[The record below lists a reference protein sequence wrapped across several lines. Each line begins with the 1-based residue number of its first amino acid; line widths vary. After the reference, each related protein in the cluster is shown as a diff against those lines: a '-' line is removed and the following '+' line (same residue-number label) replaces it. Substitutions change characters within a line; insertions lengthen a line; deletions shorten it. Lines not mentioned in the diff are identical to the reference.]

1 MFYKSLILQISR
13 CFLTLLTLL
22 GLLIPT
28 ELSAQFYQ
36 GYQTN
41 FGKNRVQY
49 NDFLWTFYRF
59 TNFDTYFYVGGN
71 ELAQFVGKNAD
82 KEIQDVELLFDY
94 KTNGR
99 LQFIIF
105 NRYSDLRQTN
115 IGLEGD
121 EMIGNTGG
129 LTKVQGNK
137 VLIYFDGNHDHLL
150 QQIRAGVAQVIF
162 HQLLYGGNIKDRLQS
177 AVLLNIP
184 SWYEKGLIAY
194 VAKGWGVEQDNQM
207 RDGILSGKYTRFNRL
222 LESEGE
228 FAGHSMWHYIS
239 QTYGVTSIANLL
251 YMTRINRSIE
261 NGFVYVLGVNLKK
274 LTTNWLAYNKK
285 YYENEEK
292 GRSLPSGDAIVRKP
306 KSISH
311 YNKIRLSP
319 DGNYVAYVK
328 NDIGKYKVYIT
339 DIKKGKTKRILKGGY
354 KSLQQRPDFSFP
366 LVGWHPSG
374 QYLTVM
380 REKKGKIWMDYHKT
394 NSRKPERN
402 KFFYFDKVLDFS
414 YSPNGQE
421 IVLSGIQKG
430 ESDIYVYN
438 TRSRTSR
445 NLTSDFYDD
454 LQPAFSADG
463 SKIYFV
469 SNRVNDTLGVDNSD
483 IMPPNSNLDLFQ
495 LDYTGNDSLLKRIT
509 NSPLANET
517 HPLAADSG
525 RIFYLSDA
533 NGITNRYLATIDS
546 SLSYIDTTEHYRY
559 FIQSFA
565 QTNYSRNIEEHDL
578 NFRKN
583 KFAELIFSKGRY
595 RMHVNPVPEVILSD
609 KIFLENTQLRQLSA
623 KRFVN
628 QNKKAVV
635 LNNAVPVSA
644 DSSTTGRQS
653 HQQVNGQ
660 PEIKDSSKID
670 INNYIFQSEFMK
682 PKPKKE
688 EKNTEVTAPLTDE
701 VTTAV
706 PVGKSV
712 TEIPADSFRLPK
724 QRNYDLAFSTDY
736 FITQLDNSL
745 QNSTYQAFTGS
756 AFYFDPGLNILVK
769 IGINDLM
776 NDYKISGGFRISGD
790 LNSNEYFLGY
800 DNLKKRIDKS
810 LGFFRQAKEYVAG
823 YTYLKVHTHEA
834 KGQLRL
840 PFNDLASLRGSL
852 SYRTDRIATL
862 STDVFSLRQ
871 PTVNNHWGSV
881 KLEYVYDNTLST
893 GLNLWNG
900 LRYKMFAEAFRQIDK
915 KETWMGVVGVDVRHY
930 LKLHRQII
938 LASRFAASKSFG
950 DQKLIYYLGSQ
961 DNAIIPTDIFDY
973 SIPIDYSQNY
983 GFQAIATN
991 MRGFL
996 QNIRNGST
1004 FALINNEIR
1013 VPIFQYLLNKP
1024 IRSDFIRSTQLVTF
1038 LDVGSAWNGSDP
1050 YSNENSFNSEVIPG
1064 NPVTVILDRQVNP
1077 IVAGFGGGLRSR
1089 LFGYFLRADWAWGY
1103 EDGLIRDPIFYLSLG
1118 LDF

>member
-1 MFYKSLILQISR
+1 MNYKSLILQISR
-13 CFLTLLTLL
+13 YLLPVLTVLVLM
-22 GLLIPT
+22 IPT

-41 FGKNRVQY
+41 FGKNRVQH
-49 NDFLWTFYRF
+49 NEFLWTFYRF
-59 TNFDTYFYVGGN
+59 KNFDTYFYVGGK

-94 KTNGR
+94 KTSGR

-137 VLIYFDGNHDHLL
+137 VLIYFDGNHEHLL
-150 QQIRAGVAQVIF
+150 QQIRAGVAQVLF

-239 QTYGVTSIANLL
+239 QTYGATSIANLL
-251 YMTRINRSIE
+251 YMTRVNRSIE
-261 NGFVYVLGVNLKK
+261 NGFVYVLGVNLKR
-274 LTTNWLAYNKK
+274 LTNNWLIYNQK
-285 YYENEEK
+285 YYENEQK
-292 GRSLPSGDAIVRKP
+292 GRQLPAGDALVKRP

-311 YNKIRLSP
+311 YSKLRLSP
-319 DGNYVAYVK
+319 DGNYASFVK
-328 NDIGKYKVYIT
+328 NDIGKYKVYMT
-339 DIKKGKTKRILKGGY
+339 DIRKGKTKKVLKGGY
-354 KSLQQRPDFSFP
+354 KSMQQKADFSFP
-366 LVGWHPSG
+366 LLAWHPSG

-380 REKKGKIWMDYHKT
+380 REKKGKVWMDYYKT
-394 NSRKPERN
+394 DKRKPERN

-414 YSPNGQE
+414 YAPGGQE
-421 IVLSGIQKG
+421 IVLSGIQNG
-430 ESDIYVYN
+430 QSDIYVFN
-438 TRSRTSR
+438 TRSRTSQ
-445 NLTSDFYDD
+445 NLTDDFYDD
-454 LQPAFSADG
+454 LQPVFSMDG
-463 SKIYFV
+463 KSILFV
-469 SNRVNDTLGVDNSD
+469 SNRVNDTLLADNND
-483 IMPPNSNLDLFQ
+483 MMPEQSNLDLFQ
-495 LDYTGNDSLLKRIT
+495 LDYAGQSKTMKRIT
-509 NSPLANET
+509 NTPLANET

-525 RIFYLSDA
+525 RIYYLSDA
-533 NGITNRYLATIDS
+533 NGIVNRYLATIDS
-546 SLSYIDTTEHYRY
+546 TISYIDTVEHYRY
-559 FIQSFA
+559 YVESFP

-578 NFRKN
+578 SFRQN
-583 KFAELIFSKGRY
+583 KFAEMIYSKGRY
-595 RMHVNPVPEVILSD
+595 RIHVNPVPQKILTNSLL
-609 KIFLENTQLRQLSA
+609 LESTQLRQLSA
-623 KRFVN
+623 RKYN
-628 QNKKAVV
+628 SNKKTVAVTKP
-635 LNNAVPVSA
+635 AATATDSA
-644 DSSTTGRQS
+644 NVAEQTPSRPQPSTT
-653 HQQVNGQ
+653 
-660 PEIKDSSKID
+660 DSTKID

-688 EKNTEVTAPLTDE
+688 EKKPDAQDVTQTDDGS
-701 VTTAV
+701 VV
-706 PVGKSV
+706 PIGKAV

-724 QRNYDLAFSTDY
+724 LRNYDIAFATDY

-745 QNSTYQAFTGS
+745 HNSTYQTFTGS

-769 IGINDLM
+769 IGVADLM

-800 DNLKKRIDKS
+800 DNLKHRIDKS
-810 LGFFRQAKEYVAG
+810 LGFYRQASEYFAG
-823 YTYLKVHTHEA
+823 YANLKVHTHEA
-834 KGQLRL
+834 KGQLKL
-840 PFNDLASLRGSL
+840 PFNDLTSLRGSL
-852 SYRTDRIATL
+852 SFRTDRIAVL
-862 STDVFSLRQ
+862 STDVFTLRE
-871 PTVNNHWGSV
+871 PTVNNYWGSV

-900 LRYKMFAEAFRQIDK
+900 LRYKIFAETFRQIDE
-915 KETWMGVVGVDVRHY
+915 KETWLGVVGVDVRHY
-930 LKLHRQII
+930 QKLHRQII
-938 LASRFAASKSFG
+938 LASRFAASTSFG

-961 DNAIIPTDIFDY
+961 DNAIIPTDIFDE
-973 SIPIDYSQNY
+973 SIPIDFTQNY

-996 QNIRNGST
+996 QNIRNGNS

-1013 VPIFQYLLNKP
+1013 IPIFQYLLNKP
-1024 IRSDFIRSTQLVTF
+1024 IRSDFIRNTQVVTF

-1050 YSNENSFNSEVIPG
+1050 YSKDNSFNSEVIPG

-1077 IVAGFGGGLRSR
+1077 IVAGFGGGIRSR

-1103 EDGLIRDPIFYLSLG
+1103 EDGVIREPIFYLSLG